1 MNMTNQRYDTL
12 TKQISPSSSTGKNCV
27 IAFLSGGLICAAGE
41 ALRHLYMHAGLTE
54 KTASVTVTLT
64 VIVLSAI
71 ITGLNFY
78 DNIAK
83 HTGAGTF
90 VPISGF
96 ANSVVSPA
104 MEFRSEGFVLGV
116 SAKMFTVAGPVI
128 VFGVISSALYGLI
141 IYIFNLA

>member
-1 MNMTNQRYDTL
+1 MNMNNQRYDML
-12 TKQISPSSSTGKNCV
+12 TKQISPSSSTGKNCT

-41 ALRHLYMHAGLTE
+41 ALRHLYIHAGLNE
-54 KTASVTVTLT
+54 KLASTTVTLT
-64 VIVLSAI
+64 VITLAAML
-71 ITGLNFY
+71 TGLNCY

-83 HTGAGTF
+83 HAGAGMF

-128 VFGVISSALYGLI
+128 VFGIISSALYGLVI
-141 IYIFNLA
+141 HIFNLA